1 MLGSL
6 LKEINLVAKYPLNV
20 DNTIKTYLINLNII
34 LYYSSALNTCE
45 CFYVRFINSI
55 IIDWKVIHIS
65 F

>member
-20 DNTIKTYLINLNII
+20 DNTIKTYLISLNII

-45 CFYVRFINSI
+45 CFYVGFINSI
-55 IIDWKVIHIS
+55 IID
-65 F
+65 

>member
-45 CFYVRFINSI
+45 CFYVGFINSI
-55 IIDWKVIHIS
+55 IID
-65 F
+65 